1 MLQAYERALALTHSM
16 LEAARRGDWD
26 ELVRIE
32 GERARVVEQI
42 RTEDAEPA
50 RDPRQAG
57 RKREIMAEMLRT
69 DEQVQLLTQDWMHE
83 LREILGSISTAKR
96 LTKTYGT

>member
-32 GERARVVEQI
+32 GERARLVEQI

-57 RKREIMAEMLRT
+57 RRPSSMMEIALEMRAPRVLTSPAASAALAPRRART
-69 DEQVQLLTQDWMHE
+69 AP
-83 LREILGSISTAKR
+83 S
-96 LTKTYGT
+96 